1 MGKGSVETSY
11 IAVRIL
17 AYAHVSFPAV
27 LCRGVAICII
37 NRPDPGEKLG
47 NNQGIFQHEAGWL
60 RGFFNSFLAFGVGR
74 SCCNFL
80 FVLV

>member
-1 MGKGSVETSY
+1 MEKGSVKTSH

-17 AYAHVSFPAV
+17 TYAHVSFPAV

-47 NNQGIFQHEAGWL
+47 NNQGIQAFWTCI
-60 RGFFNSFLAFGVGR
+60 FNSCVVGG
-74 SCCNFL
+74 
-80 FVLV
+80 